1 MLNSPR
7 QLCRRSRKL
16 ARSAKL
22 PTVIHIA
29 ISREVAGFF
38 WTIAREIGG
47 ADSTKNARKLTVH
60 PFAGS

>member
-1 MLNSPR
+1 M
-7 QLCRRSRKL
+7 
-16 ARSAKL
+16 
-22 PTVIHIA
+22 IHIA